1 MKNSILVCFL
11 LLLLFN
17 SCSAPEPDTYTRI
30 ETFYQRFKK
39 GNFERFSR
47 IIVINEEGT
56 CINCNNLFARNQ
68 AENLSKDSV
77 LFIVSGYGTKVD
89 ISAYVDKNSPNLIL
103 DPKNEFQKL
112 NLKKGCSIIE
122 MEGKKVKSI
131 TNISAKNVQD
141 QKP

>member
-1 MKNSILVCFL
+1 MKTSVIL
-11 LLLLFN
+11 LLLLLLN
-17 SCSAPEPDTYTRI
+17 SCSEPQLSTYEQI
-30 ETFYQRFKK
+30 ESFYHRFKE

-77 LFIVSGYGTKVD
+77 LFIVSGYGTMVD
-89 ISAYVDKNSPNLIL
+89 ISAYVDKSSPNLIL

-122 MEGKKVKSI
+122 IANHKIKSI
-131 TNISAKNVQD
+131 TTINAKNVRN
-141 QKP
+141 